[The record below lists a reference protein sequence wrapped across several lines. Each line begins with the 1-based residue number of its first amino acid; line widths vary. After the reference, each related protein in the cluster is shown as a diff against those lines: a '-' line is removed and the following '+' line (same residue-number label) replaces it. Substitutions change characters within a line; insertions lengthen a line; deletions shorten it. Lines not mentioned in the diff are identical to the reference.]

1 MSDEN
6 LLRDELVDRLTS
18 VVVPLLGSQRL
29 MDIVGAVYKASFAKG
44 TLQVILQ
51 PIVPYIE
58 RIMTP
63 EIMGRLLEQ
72 LDLPENDK
80 IMEDVLKIATLA
92 LNNLAPS
99 EGLV

>member
-6 LLRDELVDRLTS
+6 LLRDELVDHLTS
-18 VVVPLLGSQRL
+18 VVVPLLSSQRL
-29 MDIVGAVYKASFAKG
+29 MDLVGAVYKASFAKG
-44 TLQVILQ
+44 TLQAILQ
-51 PIVPYIE
+51 TIVPYIE
-58 RIMTP
+58 RLMTP

>member
-44 TLQVILQ
+44 ALQVILQ